1 MSMRTQGL
9 AVPELAAIEVYGMTR
24 GAFLARAT
32 LAAGAVY
39 GVGAVAPFVRQAL
52 AQEAVGDLAIL
63 NFALTLEHLEA
74 KFYDEAKRN
83 VSLGSEA
90 DRLTDELATNE
101 AEHVAALRTA
111 IVELGGRPVREP
123 VVDFGDAFSSQSAY
137 LSLAQNFED
146 TGVAAYNGAGPMIES
161 KEVLEAAG
169 TIVQVE
175 GRHAALVRK
184 VRGAVFAPKAFDDA
198 LSMAQVRQEVDP
210 YLVE

>member
-1 MSMRTQGL
+1 VRGGGL
-9 AVPELAAIEVYGMTR
+9 AVPELAAIEVHGMTR

-63 NFALTLEHLEA
+63 NFALTLEQLEA
-74 KFYDEAKRN
+74 KFYDEAKRS

-90 DRLTDELATNE
+90 GRLTEELATNE
-101 AEHVAALRTA
+101 AEHVAALRSV
-111 IVELGGRPVREP
+111 IGDLGGRPVPEP
-123 VVDFGDAFSSQSAY
+123 VVDFGNAFDSQGSY

-175 GRHAALVRK
+175 GRHAGLIRVSRDKPAAPLALDKTSNDREVRS
-184 VRGAVFAPKAFDDA
+184 A
-198 LSMAQVRQEVDP
+198 LRP
-210 YLVE
+210 YLRE